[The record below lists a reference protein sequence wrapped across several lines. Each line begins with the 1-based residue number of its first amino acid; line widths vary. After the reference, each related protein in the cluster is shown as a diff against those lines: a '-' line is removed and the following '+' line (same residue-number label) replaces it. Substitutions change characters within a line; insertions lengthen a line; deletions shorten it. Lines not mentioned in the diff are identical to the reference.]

1 MTITVIACPR
11 CNVDNDAAAS
21 RCVVCKAPLHTHV
34 VDERRLRATYVALGA
49 AMGIYVVARL
59 VGLGNGA
66 ALALGMF
73 YGPLIACFVARGNAV
88 APASLGG
95 VLALLIVVFFT
106 IVDQVTPTERRL
118 AALIDHGA
126 AHPSAAW
133 VVLAVGVLAGA
144 LWPLALT
151 GAVAG
156 EHLAVRR
163 RQRGR

>member
-11 CNVDNDAAAS
+11 CNVDNDASAA
-21 RCVVCKAPLHTHV
+21 RCVVCQAPLHTHV

-49 AMGIYVVARL
+49 AMGAYVVARL
-59 VGLGNGA
+59 LGLGSSA
-66 ALALGMF
+66 ALLLGMF
-73 YGPLIACFVARGNAV
+73 YGPLVASFTARGNAV
-88 APASLGG
+88 ASASLGG
-95 VLALLIVVFFT
+95 VLALVVVVFFT
-106 IVDQVTPTERRL
+106 IVDDVKPTERRL
-118 AALIDHGA
+118 AALLDHDA
-126 AHPSAAW
+126 SSAVW
-133 VVLAVGVLAGA
+133 LVLAVVTLAVA